1 MEWPDKAE
9 MVRLLNSGNN
19 REATEFYMEH
29 ETWEPWSDVQALSM
43 YANGINLT
51 KASECAAIGD
61 RLKYVQQQYSEQY
74 DYLDILAALR
84 VALLQD
90 KLEKINRET
99 KL

>member
-19 REATEFYMEH
+19 REATEFYLAH

-43 YANGINLT
+43 YANGIDLT

-74 DYLDILAALR
+74 GYLDFRAAMR

-90 KLEKINRET
+90 ELEKRRNED
-99 KL
+99 